1 MTETTNNARVDRVK
15 LNKEQRSEEE
25 LDLGY
30 LLAIFIDHKFFIFT
44 VTLLVTLLGYAIVW
58 MSTPIYR
65 ADALIQV
72 EQRGGNLASIDTSI
86 LQEQTASTTQSEI
99 LRSRMIMGQAA
110 LQAGLDLV
118 VRPNYLPIIGAPLV
132 RRGTTR
138 PGWEQGSEHAWA
150 GDTISVEQLRV
161 DNSLL
166 GAEIQLEIADQNTF
180 KVITG
185 NGQLLGTGE
194 VGVLFVS
201 DAPFVEL
208 FVSRI
213 NAPSKVRYTVS
224 KRSDVQMTQYL
235 QRRFSVSQRGTSGI
249 LELNL
254 SGPDRQELVRSLDA
268 IANVYLVQNI
278 NRQAAE
284 AESRLEFLEQQTPL
298 IQDGLYAAE
307 NRLNEYQAS
316 QDSVDLSFETRTM
329 LERLVSIE
337 SELNQLQLQESELSR
352 RFTPSHPNYKALL
365 DKRSQLERE
374 GDLLEEQVDSL
385 PETQRQVLRMN
396 RDVQVSQQIYMQMLN
411 ATQELQIA
419 RAGTVG
425 NVRIL
430 DEALAGTAAIAPRTN
445 LIMLIAVFSGL
456 MLGVLLVLVRH
467 LLHRGITSVEEL
479 QALGLQVYATIPL
492 SEKQVEVFG
501 KTNDSAT
508 TRVSV
513 LNKGKSSRRKKDSG
527 PSDGVLALLAPTDM
541 AVEALR
547 GLRTSLHFAMSEAP
561 NNRLMLTGPSP
572 AVGKSFVSTNLAA
585 VCAQSGQKILLID
598 ADMRKGRIHAAF
610 SAQSKTGLSEHLVG
624 DVSLDDI
631 IRETPQEGLSYIAR
645 GIAPPNPSELLMSNK
660 FEEFLSAV
668 SEKFDLV
675 IIDTPPV
682 LAVTD
687 AVLVGKKVGITLM
700 ITRFRENNS
709 KEIDR
714 SLQHLETAGI
724 NVRGCILNAIE
735 RSATSYYGYG
745 YGYYNYA
752 YLSEKD

>member
-1 MTETTNNARVDRVK
+1 MDSRVDRVK
-15 LNKEQRSEEE
+15 LNKEQRNEEE
-25 LDLGY
+25 LDFGY
-30 LLAIFIDHKFFIFT
+30 LLAIFIDHKWFILA
-44 VTLLVTLLGYAIVW
+44 VTLLITALGYGVVW

-118 VRPNYLPIIGAPLV
+118 VRPNYFPIIGAALT
-132 RRGTTR
+132 RKGTTR
-138 PGWEQGSEHAWA
+138 PAWDNGSAYAWA
-150 GDTISVEQLRV
+150 GDFIAVDQLRV
-161 DNSLL
+161 NSALQ
-166 GAEIQLEIADQNTF
+166 GTEITIEISSDRTF
-180 KVITG
+180 NVSTE
-185 NGQLLGTGE
+185 NGQQIGSGVVGE
-194 VGVLFVS
+194 LFVS
-201 DAPFVEL
+201 ESPFVEL
-208 FVSRI
+208 LVSRI
-213 NAPSKVRYTVS
+213 SAPRNVVFKVT
-224 KRSDVQMTQYL
+224 KRTDVQMTQYL
-235 QRRFSVSQRGTSGI
+235 QRRFGVSQRGTSGI

-254 SGPDRQELVRSLDA
+254 TGPDRQELVRSLNA

-298 IQDGLYAAE
+298 VQEDLYSAE

-329 LERLVSIE
+329 LERLVNIE

-365 DKRSQLERE
+365 EKRSQLEQESR
-374 GDLLEEQVDSL
+374 LLEVEVDTL

-411 ATQELQIA
+411 ATQELRIA

-430 DEALAGTAAIAPRTN
+430 DEALAGTSAIAPRGN
-445 LIMLIAVFSGL
+445 LIMLISLFSGL
-456 MLGVLLVLVRH
+456 MLGVMLVLIKH
-467 LLHRGITSVEEL
+467 LLHRGVTSVEEL
-479 QALGLQVYATIPL
+479 QALGLQVYATVPL
-492 SEKQVEVFG
+492 SEKQVEEFG
-501 KTNDSAT
+501 RNRLASAPKKALSKRVRKT
-508 TRVSV
+508 R
-513 LNKGKSSRRKKDSG
+513 GGRKPNVK
-527 PSDGVLALLAPTDM
+527 DGVLALLAPTDV

-572 AVGKSFVSTNLAA
+572 AVGKSFISTNLSTI
-585 VCAQSGQKILLID
+585 CAQSGQKILLID
-598 ADMRKGRIHAAF
+598 ADMRKGRIHEAF
-610 SAQSKTGLSEHLVG
+610 AGLSKIGLSEYLVG
-624 DVSLDDI
+624 DATLEEV
-631 IRETPQEGLSYIAR
+631 IRETQQEGLSYIAR

-660 FEEFLSAV
+660 FEQFLNLV
-668 SEKFDLV
+668 GEQFDLV

-700 ITRFRENNS
+700 ITRFRANNP

-735 RSATSYYGYG
+735 KTASSYYGYG
-745 YGYYNYA
+745 YSGYYNYA
-752 YLSEKD
+752 YESDRE